1 MTSQVEISIPSAELS
16 QTPKPYTLYNI
27 SLRLPLRS
35 FNVQKRYSDF
45 VTLNNSLV
53 AQASQTPPSPLP
65 AKSWFS
71 RTTSNPQLTEERRQ
85 GLEAYLKGINSS
97 SDPRW
102 RDTSAWRTFL
112 NLPSNLSSKSST
124 ASTLHSATTSSN
136 AIRDPVVWL
145 DSYQE
150 LKSLLHCAR
159 LQVTQR
165 DSATSTQA
173 QHEASAQAKKFLV
186 KAGTAITN
194 LDQSLKRQQDD
205 WDMEKLGEGEIRRR
219 RDLVSSARKD
229 KESLESLLSTMVAK
243 SNLDATI
250 SQKQAL
256 IHNGGAPN
264 HAGGGGGGVRKQG
277 RVLGKETAQTREL
290 DNAGVLQLQKQLMAD
305 QDLDAQILGQAVGR
319 QKELAVAI
327 AAELEEQNEML
338 KLVDEDVDRVQA
350 KIGVASKRIGKI
362 R

>member
-1 MTSQVEISIPSAELS
+1 MSNQVEISIPSAELS

-45 VTLNNSLV
+45 VTLHNTLV
-53 AQASQTPPSPLP
+53 SQASQAPPSPLP

-85 GLEAYLKGINSS
+85 GLETYLQTINSNP
-97 SDPRW
+97 DPRW

-112 NLPSNLSSKSST
+112 NLPSNLSSKSSA
-124 ASTLHSATTSSN
+124 ASALHSATTSSN

-145 DSYQE
+145 DSFQE

-159 LQVTQR
+159 LQATQR
-165 DSATSTQA
+165 DTATTTQA
-173 QHEASAQAKKFLV
+173 QHEASTQAKKFLV
-186 KAGTAITN
+186 KAGTAISN

-205 WDMEKLGEGEIRRR
+205 WDMEKLGEGEMRRR
-219 RDLVSSARKD
+219 RDLISSARKE
-229 KESLESLLSTMVAK
+229 KESLESLLTTMAAK
-243 SNLDATI
+243 SDLDATI

-256 IHNGGAPN
+256 MNGAPN
-264 HAGGGGGGVRKQG
+264 HSGGAIRKQG

-290 DNAGVLQLQKQLMAD
+290 DNTGVLQLQKQLMAD
-305 QDLDAQILGQAVGR
+305 QDADAEILAQAVR
-319 QKELAVAI
+319 KQKELAIAI
-327 AAELEEQNEML
+327 QGELEVHKDLLDMM
-338 KLVDEDVDRVQA
+338 DEDVDRVSGKIEVARKRVA
-350 KIGVASKRIGKI
+350 KIR
-362 R
+362 